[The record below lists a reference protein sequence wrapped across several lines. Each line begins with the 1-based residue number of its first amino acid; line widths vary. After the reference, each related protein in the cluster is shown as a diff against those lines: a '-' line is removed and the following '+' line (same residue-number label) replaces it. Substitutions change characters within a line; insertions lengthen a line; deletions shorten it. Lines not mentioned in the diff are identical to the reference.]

1 MAYLDSTHATAHSH
15 SHFASRAIVLSA
27 VLALS
32 ACASGGE
39 KAVSPGPA
47 AQKVSVSGTVL
58 YRERIAMPP
67 GSTVMVRL
75 EDTALMDAPAKL
87 LAEQIIKPEG
97 QVPIPFQL
105 QVAKEAIDARAR
117 PSLRATITSP
127 EGRMLFTTT
136 THEAVD
142 LSQDTSGRTLVLQR
156 VASD

>member
-1 MAYLDSTHATAHSH
+1 MAYLDSTHASGHSR
-15 SHFASRAIVLSA
+15 FALRAIVLSA

-39 KAVSPGPA
+39 KAVPPEPA
-47 AQKVSVSGTVL
+47 AQTQITVSGTVL

-67 GSTVMVRL
+67 GSMVTVRL

-87 LAEQIIKPEG
+87 LAEQVIKPEG

-105 QVAKEAIDARAR
+105 LVAKEAIDARAR